1 MKTIWMEDEKDST
14 ECPAWYRDTLL
25 LAHVHF
31 GWATEPVN
39 EISRSCF
46 LVSPTFQVL
55 SPTLIISTG
64 MPLAQCYQEKFSTGT
79 VKPLSPKPRLPTY
92 SKRYLGASSFFK
104 KTK

>member
-1 MKTIWMEDEKDST
+1 MKKTAQK
-14 ECPAWYRDTLL
+14 CPARYRDTLF

-31 GWATEPVN
+31 GWATEHVN

-46 LVSPTFQVL
+46 LVSPTFQAL
-55 SPTLIISTG
+55 LPTLIISTG